1 MNNSLSQKYLTQKQ
15 LEEYVNQECEKKEIP
30 ISLKEELMEALSPS
44 KNISQE
50 DIEKVI
56 SAVFDSFQRSLV
68 EPGEAIGT
76 VAAQSIGEP
85 GTQMTLKTFHYA
97 GVAELNVTLGLPR
110 LIEILDARKNP
121 ASPIMRIFLEQ
132 DAAGDKEK
140 AQNVQRLIELSTIE
154 SISDDITVDLGL
166 MRIQIGLN
174 ERLMK
179 DKGITSE
186 MITEKLSEMKKGEVS
201 EADDGTIIIQPK
213 EIGVDDIYKLREKI
227 RNLRIKGIKGI
238 GRVIVS
244 RDKATNE
251 WMLFTEGSNLPDVL
265 GIPGVDPT
273 RVSTNHIHEIRDTLG
288 IEAAR
293 QSLIDE
299 AMEVLRDQGLDVNIR
314 HIMLVADLMTQDG
327 ELRQIGRH
335 GISGE
340 KDSVLAR
347 ASFEVTV
354 KHLLDS
360 AARGELD
367 KLRGITENVI
377 IGQIIPLGTGIVD
390 LLMMPGYREGEW
402 EETDEEIIEGS

>member
-1 MNNSLSQKYLTQKQ
+1 LKGRFLTPEQ
-15 LEEYVNQECEKKEIP
+15 LEVQLHRECEDRELP
-30 ISLKEELMEALSPS
+30 HSLRDEVCRILLSSRNLTEEDVA
-44 KNISQE
+44 
-50 DIEKVI
+50 
-56 SAVFDSFQRSLV
+56 AVVAAVHDSFLRSLV

-121 ASPIMRIFLEQ
+121 SSPIMRIHLEPNI
-132 DAAGDKEK
+132 AGDKEE
-140 AQNVQRLIELSTIE
+140 AQNVQRSIELSTIE
-154 SISDDITVDLGL
+154 SVSDDITVDLGM
-166 MRIQIGLN
+166 MRIQIGFN
-174 ERLMK
+174 QRLMD
-179 DKGITSE
+179 DKGITRE
-186 MITEKLSEMKKGEVS
+186 MIIEKLTSMKKGEVS
-201 EADDGTIIIQPK
+201 ESEDGSVILQPK
-213 EIGVDDIYKLREKI
+213 EIGIDDIYKLRERI

-238 GRVIVS
+238 TRVIVS
-244 RDKATNE
+244 RDKVTNE
-251 WMLFTEGSNLPDVL
+251 WMLFTEGSNVSEVL
-265 GIPGVDPT
+265 GVPGVDPA
-273 RVSTNHIHEIRDTLG
+273 RVSTNHIHEIRETLG

-293 QSLIDE
+293 QSLINE

-340 KDSVLAR
+340 KESVLAR

-367 KLRGITENVI
+367 RLRGITENVI

-402 EETDEEIIEGS
+402 SQEEEE